1 MDQSQ
6 TQGQLTGTV
15 VNTVVEDVVP
25 VEAPQGVLPGQV
37 VVNEG
42 QVVNSPQ
49 PVLINQ
55 EQTTQV
61 NIEQPVVVNQ
71 VQENIIPVSTS
82 KKKKK
87 EKGPTA
93 TSFVVYFFQFILL
106 GITSFFKHG
115 TNMFDTNVMIDNGV
129 DTEKISDSKAKQAQ
143 KIELRKPQLKAF
155 HYLNNLNDNNDDKS
169 NNDINKSSIDQSKR
183 NSSILHLSVNL
194 EENKNNIT

>member
-55 EQTTQV
+55 EQPTQV

-82 KKKKK
+82 KKK
-87 EKGPTA
+87 EKGKGA
-93 TSFVVYFFQFILL
+93 NCY
-106 GITSFFKHG
+106 
-115 TNMFDTNVMIDNGV
+115 
-129 DTEKISDSKAKQAQ
+129 
-143 KIELRKPQLKAF
+143 
-155 HYLNNLNDNNDDKS
+155 
-169 NNDINKSSIDQSKR
+169 
-183 NSSILHLSVNL
+183 
-194 EENKNNIT
+194 